1 MNKDHPLKS
10 GQDYKDLAQ
19 GRACMFVLH
28 TFILAF
34 VLRRAETTRAGGA
47 LAVRAVGA
55 AGTNPGWGNR
65 TIQPKRWL
73 WGFTLQNQEVKT
85 DRLLKSC

>member
-1 MNKDHPLKS
+1 MNKDRPLKS

-19 GRACMFVLH
+19 GGACMFVLH

-34 VLRRAETTRAGGA
+34 VLRHAETTRAGGA
-47 LAVRAVGA
+47 PAVRAVGA
-55 AGTNPGWGNR
+55 AGTSAGIR
-65 TIQPKRWL
+65 PKRWL
-73 WGFTLQNQEVKT
+73 WGFTLQNQEIKT